1 MESEKVDNKPMEKNE
16 IIRFLEASRSS
27 RYNPVP
33 SILSSKEKSFQQR
46 TLLEIASETEA
57 RLKINQDTENNSSA
71 LDESE
76 LLKADENINSD
87 SNIVQVSEEEKK
99 EEERKA
105 QALEQEKIAAE
116 QTLAEQEKI
125 KKEYYDRGYYEGKKA
140 LEAES
145 SEKLNIALDAL
156 ENTKKSMLNLN
167 ATHFIDLREQISQS
181 ILALA
186 SERAGVEIKN
196 LPELFIKKIEALIES
211 IDQKTRKPIIYL
223 NPEDLES
230 LSNVL
235 NEREEISEFIFKP
248 NSDLVH
254 GDMIVDLG
262 SIKAKDLSSLRAD
275 GSYLSENDND
285 FKASFDKESVGTDGN
300 PQEKPSKAKDQNL
313 KEETT
318 SAMAIEG
325 LDQNEMEKNN
335 LIGSGQA
342 ETSEPNIKNPEE
354 KVELI
359 DAKEVLPD
367 SKEISESTPV
377 DSNQTETLEPLKTNP
392 ALNPD
397 PKAELTISDETTD
410 LDSTK
415 SKLDNLNETKKNLE
429 NKT

>member
-235 NEREEISEFIFKP
+235 NEKEEISEFIFKP

-275 GSYLSENDND
+275 GNYLSENDND